1 MLVMLVTLKGRKD
14 MIKAYFKRLYKG
26 MKPIEHIYWWILRGL
41 MIYGIIESLVTIDPN
56 LGSMQPLQMASNLVG
71 MFAYEIC
78 QMFPKNSFPRL
89 LPRYFQHISIFGF
102 FCASFGGAY
111 LNLYYALPMF
121 DKVLHALGCVEA
133 VFISYEL
140 VCAMQ
145 IRDKV
150 VCPPKIVALCALGV
164 GFVFASGWELFE
176 FTFDQW
182 FGGDAQHW
190 DLQKAIQE
198 AGGNVEDVFMFIPL
212 DAERFEARF
221 AIMDTMGDMILNTL
235 GAVPMYIFLRFR
247 PYRHMGPNNINKKIE
262 EELAKTTKEIAAV

>member
-1 MLVMLVTLKGRKD
+1 MVKD
-14 MIKAYFKRLYKG
+14 YFKRVYKDV
-26 MKPIEHIYWWILRGL
+26 KPIEHIFWWILRGL
-41 MIYGIIESLVTIDPN
+41 MIYGIIKSLVTIDPN
-56 LGSMQPLQMASNLVG
+56 LGSMQPLQMAANFVG

-89 LPRYFQHISIFGF
+89 LPHYFQHITIIGF

-111 LNLYYALPMF
+111 LNLYYALPMY
-121 DKVLHALGCVEA
+121 DKVLHALGCMEA

-150 VCPPKIVALCALGV
+150 ICPPKIAALCAFGV
-164 GFVFASGWELFE
+164 AYVFASGWELFE

-190 DLQKAIQE
+190 DLQKAISE
-198 AGGNVEDVFMFIPL
+198 AGGNVEDVFMLIPL
-212 DAERFEARF
+212 DPERFNARF
-221 AIMDTMGDMILNTL
+221 ALMDTMGDMILNTL
-235 GAVPMYIFLRFR
+235 GAVPMYIILRLR
-247 PYRHMGPNNINKKIE
+247 PYRHMGPNNINKMIE
-262 EELAKTTKEIAAV
+262 EDLAKTTKEISSI

>member
-1 MLVMLVTLKGRKD
+1 MVKD
-14 MIKAYFKRLYKG
+14 YFKRLYKG
-26 MKPIEHIYWWILRGL
+26 MKPIEHIYWWTLRGL
-41 MIYGIIESLVTIDPN
+41 MIYGIIKSLVTIDPN
-56 LGSMQPLQMASNLVG
+56 LGSMQPLQMASNLLG

-78 QMFPKNSFPRL
+78 QMFPKNTYPRL
-89 LPRYFQHISIFGF
+89 LPRYFQHVSIFGF

-133 VFISYEL
+133 VFISYEIIS
-140 VCAMQ
+140 AMQ

-150 VCPPKIVALCALGV
+150 VCPPKIVALCALGL

-190 DLQKAIQE
+190 DLQKAIAE
-198 AGGNVEDVFMFIPL
+198 AGGNVEDVFMLIPL

-221 AIMDTMGDMILNTL
+221 AIMDTMGDMILNTI
-235 GAVPMYIFLRFR
+235 GAVPMYLFLRFC
-247 PYRHMGPNNINKKIE
+247 PYRHMGPNNINKMIE
-262 EELAKTTKEIAAV
+262 EELAKTTKETAAV